1 MAEKERLSNELQA
14 KENEK
19 EAILKEIRRINM
31 EKEEYEQLY
40 NGQIES
46 KKVPKIMKIVLNFD
60 FLYRN

>member
-46 KKVPKIMKIVLNFD
+46 KKVSKKRLKIVLKFV
-60 FLYRN
+60 Y

>member
-40 NGQIES
+40 NGQMES
-46 KKVPKIMKIVLNFD
+46 KKV
-60 FLYRN
+60 

>member
-46 KKVPKIMKIVLNFD
+46 KKVSKKLLKNVLKFV
-60 FLYRN
+60 FRN